1 LHQKVFDLLFRI
13 VDKILVEIVPLE
25 HLTQLEN
32 LPVLF
37 VYEVVHFVDSVGNQM
52 GKLRLDDRPDSI

>member
-1 LHQKVFDLLFRI
+1 MHQKVFDFLVRI

-25 HLTQLEN
+25 YLTQLEN
-32 LPVLF
+32 LPILF
-37 VYEVVHFVDSVGNQM
+37 FYEVVHLVDSVGNQM